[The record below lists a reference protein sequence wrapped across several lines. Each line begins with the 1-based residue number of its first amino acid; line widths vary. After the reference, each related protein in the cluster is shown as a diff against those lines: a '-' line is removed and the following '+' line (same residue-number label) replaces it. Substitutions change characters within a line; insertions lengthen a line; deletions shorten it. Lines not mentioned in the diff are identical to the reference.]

1 VCDLEAKVYDKQGKV
16 EKQRL
21 CLRQM
26 IHTKGFSGM
35 SSSGISLA
43 KALSFKRYCVF
54 FSFWEG
60 PRIGVCRVEI
70 P

>member
-43 KALSFKRYCVF
+43 KALASKDIA
-54 FSFWEG
+54 FSFLSGRAQE
-60 PRIGVCRVEI
+60 
-70 P
+70 